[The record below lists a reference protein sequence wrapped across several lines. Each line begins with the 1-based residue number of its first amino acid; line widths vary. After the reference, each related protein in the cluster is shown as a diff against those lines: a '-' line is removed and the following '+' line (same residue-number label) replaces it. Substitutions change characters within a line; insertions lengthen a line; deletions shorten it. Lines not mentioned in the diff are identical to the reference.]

1 MDQEKLTQMR
11 ARYVQYF
18 ARALRVWPE
27 RRVVVLQAVRMSGL
41 NWMSG
46 KIKGVLVLRCR
57 PTRAAAMLKVAVV
70 HLSQGDALLAE
81 PWQLEGDIKIEVG
94 PCCNRPNTW
103 QSVSCACDGCIAVML
118 LVCLMGASV

>member
-1 MDQEKLTQMR
+1 MR

-57 PTRAAAMLKVAVV
+57 PTGAAAMRKIAVV
-70 HLSQGDALLAE
+70 HLSQGDTLLAE
-81 PWQLEGDIKIEVG
+81 PWQLEGDIKLEVG
-94 PCCNRPNTW
+94 PCCKRPNTW
-103 QSVSCACDGCIAVML
+103 HSVPCGCDGCIAVKL
-118 LVCLMGASV
+118 LVCLMRVSSSN